1 MSRKNVVITGST
13 KGFGLALAKEFL
25 NYGDNVVIHFDQQK
39 YIYEIQTTTVVEPDD
54 LSIFEH
60 EELAWLTLVTCR
72 EYDEMTNTYG
82 KRVVVRAVLV
92 DVTR

>member
-1 MSRKNVVITGST
+1 MLTGHVY
-13 KGFGLALAKEFL
+13 GANGLPGPFIDVHEL
-25 NYGDNVVIHFDQQK
+25 NYGDKVVIHVDGQM
-39 YIYEIQTTTVVEPDD
+39 YTYEVQTNTVVEPDD

-60 EELAWLTLVTCR
+60 EALDWLTLVTCK